1 MEEAKGTHVRVVA
14 GVVEELG
21 RDLEVAADALE
32 RARVAGRVALERGEE
47 LGGVDAVDL
56 ARLRVVGQHVDALER
71 LDRVGLEVPVS
82 AGRWGGASVGE
93 ADGRARERERRLT

>member
-1 MEEAKGTHVRVVA
+1 MKGTHVRVVA
-14 GVVEELG
+14 GVEWELG
-21 RDLEVAADALE
+21 GDLEVAADTLE

-71 LDRVGLEVPVS
+71 LDRVGLEVPVN
-82 AGRWGGASVGE
+82 AGRR
-93 ADGRARERERRLT
+93 GRVSG